1 MEIKKCNRNPYFLA
15 DFVYEG
21 SFSDRNPFY
30 LRIPE
35 KDVIE
40 FCNTLL
46 KAYQDD
52 MDGKIEVIPP
62 YVYVTD
68 NGNVFYDGEV
78 IIKEE

>member
-1 MEIKKCNRNPYFLA
+1 
-15 DFVYEG
+15 
-21 SFSDRNPFY
+21 
-30 LRIPE
+30 
-35 KDVIE
+35 
-40 FCNTLL
+40 
-46 KAYQDD
+46 